1 MACNTHKVNVQRKV
15 DEISPCIQHYWF
27 LTFSQENNFALLMDE
42 SINSET
48 LHLEE
53 NPALL
58 YILLSPL

>member
-1 MACNTHKVNVQRKV
+1 
-15 DEISPCIQHYWF
+15 
-27 LTFSQENNFALLMDE
+27 LMDE